1 VPEPADR
8 GPDDDGFEFLDDDL
22 LDDDLDDDD
31 LDDDLLDDDAADE
44 GGDERAYVYDATVR
58 PDDPAIVELLS
69 SGSIEILGQM
79 PWSSNATF
87 LVEVHH
93 GDDHAPAVYKPAR
106 GERPLWDFPD
116 GLWQREVAS
125 YELSHHLGWA
135 HVPPTVARHDA
146 PLGPGSVQAFVPA
159 RYAEHYFTLQHDAGL
174 TDTFRRLCA
183 FDLVAN
189 STDRKG
195 GHVLIDDDDRIWAID
210 NGLTFH
216 VEFKLRTVIW
226 EFAGE
231 PIGADV
237 AEALAG
243 LLDRGL
249 PSSLDALLDR
259 AERDATL
266 TRAGALLAA
275 GAFPHD
281 PTGRRH
287 PWPLV

>member
-1 VPEPADR
+1 MPEPADR

-22 LDDDLDDDD
+22 

-210 NGLTFH
+210 NGLAQVTQTFH
-216 VEFKLRTVIW
+216 PPFTRVDREADYRQAW
-226 EFAGE
+226 EFFSNTVTTA
-231 PIGADV
+231 
-237 AEALAG
+237 
-243 LLDRGL
+243 
-249 PSSLDALLDR
+249 
-259 AERDATL
+259 
-266 TRAGALLAA
+266 
-275 GAFPHD
+275 
-281 PTGRRH
+281 
-287 PWPLV
+287 